1 LKIAAVVGARPNFVK
16 IAPII
21 AEIATHRGTATT
33 LIHTGQHYDG
43 PMSDAFFANL
53 ELPDPDVN
61 LRVQAGSATA
71 QIAEIMLRLEPVLVD
86 ARPDLV
92 LVVGD
97 VNSTLAGAIT
107 ATKLGIRLAHVEAGL
122 RSFDRAMPEEI
133 NRILTD
139 SISDLLF
146 TTEPAAN
153 ENLAQ
158 EGIPSERVHFVGN
171 VMIDT
176 LFRYRE
182 RARASAALETLA
194 VKPQGYSLL
203 TLHRPSNVDSE
214 STLQR
219 LLGAVARIQEECPVV
234 FPVHPRTRRHLERL
248 NGHMPAMANLHLVD
262 PLPYLDFV
270 QLMANARCVLTD
282 SGGIQEE
289 TTALGVPCLT
299 LRENTERPITVT
311 RGTNKVI
318 GVEPAAIYANWRRAA
333 DGQWP
338 AGELPELWDGKAA
351 QRIVQILLGDTLSPQ
366 GRGQGEG

>member
-1 LKIAAVVGARPNFVK
+1 VK

-21 AEIATHRGTATT
+21 ADLRTRSAVSTV

-61 LRVQAGSATA
+61 LRVQAPSTTA
-71 QIAEIMLRLEPVLVD
+71 QIAEIMLRLEPVLTD

-97 VNSTLAGAIT
+97 VNSTLAGALT
-107 ATKLGIRLAHVEAGL
+107 ASKLGLRLAHVEAGL
-122 RSFDRAMPEEI
+122 RSFDRTMPEEI

-139 SISDLLF
+139 SIADLLF

-153 ENLAQ
+153 ENRAR
-158 EGIPSERVHFVGN
+158 EGIPGDRVHFVGN

-176 LFRYRE
+176 LFQYRE
-182 RARASAALETLA
+182 RARASSILEALA
-194 VKPQGYSLL
+194 VKPKGYSLL
-203 TLHRPSNVDSE
+203 TLHRPSNVDTE
-214 STLQR
+214 DALR
-219 LLGAVARIQEECPVV
+219 ALLGAIARIQAEHPVV
-234 FPVHPRTRRHLERL
+234 FPVHPRTRERLERL
-248 NGHMPAMANLHLVD
+248 LATMPAMANLRLAV

-270 QLMANARCVLTD
+270 QLMAHARCVLTD

-299 LRENTERPITVT
+299 LRENTERPITVS
-311 RGTNKVI
+311 RGTNRVI
-318 GVEPAAIYANWRRAA
+318 GVDPVAIYTHWRRAA

-338 AGELPELWDGKAA
+338 TGELPELWDGQAA
-351 QRIVQILLGDTLSPQ
+351 RRIVPILLATS
-366 GRGQGEG
+366 

>member
-1 LKIAAVVGARPNFVK
+1 VKIVAVVGARPNFVK
-16 IAPII
+16 IAPIVAAVRTRPGASI
-21 AEIATHRGTATT
+21 V
-33 LIHTGQHYDG
+33 LVHTGQHYDG

-61 LRVQAGSATA
+61 LRVQAPTATA
-71 QIAEIMLRLEPVLVD
+71 QIAEIMLRLEPVLVS
-86 ARPDLV
+86 ARPDMV

-107 ATKLGIRLAHVEAGL
+107 ATKLGIRLVHVEAGL
-122 RSFDRAMPEEI
+122 RSFDRRMPEET
-133 NRILTD
+133 NRVLTD
-139 SISDLLF
+139 AISDVLF

-153 ENLAQ
+153 ENLAR
-158 EGIPSERVHFVGN
+158 EGIPADRVHFVGN

-182 RARASAALETLA
+182 RARASAALEGLSL
-194 VKPQGYSLL
+194 KPQGYSLL
-203 TLHRPSNVDSE
+203 TLHRPSNVDS
-214 STLQR
+214 SDTLRR
-219 LLGAVARIQEECPVV
+219 LFEAVARIQQENPVV
-234 FPVHPRTRRHLERL
+234 FPVHPRTRKHLQRL
-248 NGHMPAMANLHLVD
+248 HGQIPVMANLRLAD

-318 GVEPAAIYANWRRAA
+318 GVEPDTIYSEWRRAA
-333 DGQWP
+333 HGQWP
-338 AGELPELWDGKAA
+338 AGELPDLWDGKAA
-351 QRIVQILLGDTLSPQ
+351 ERIVDILLEA
-366 GRGQGEG
+366 R

>member
-1 LKIAAVVGARPNFVK
+1 MKIVAVVGARPNFVK
-16 IAPII
+16 IAPIVAAVRTRPDASI
-21 AEIATHRGTATT
+21 V
-33 LIHTGQHYDG
+33 LVHTGQHYDG

-61 LRVQAGSATA
+61 LRVQAPTATA
-71 QIAEIMLRLEPVLVD
+71 QIAEIMLRLEPVLLS
-86 ARPDLV
+86 ARPDMV

-107 ATKLGIRLAHVEAGL
+107 ATKLGIRLVHVEAGL
-122 RSFDRAMPEEI
+122 RSFDRRMPEET

-139 SISDLLF
+139 AVSDVLF

-153 ENLAQ
+153 ENLAR
-158 EGIPSERVHFVGN
+158 EGIPADRVHFVGN

-182 RARASAALETLA
+182 RARASAALQTLS
-194 VKPQGYSLL
+194 VRPQGYSLL
-203 TLHRPSNVDSE
+203 TLHRPSNVDSADI
-214 STLQR
+214 LHR
-219 LLGAVARIQEECPVV
+219 LFEAVARIQEDSPVV
-234 FPVHPRTRRHLERL
+234 FPVHPRTRQHLQQL
-248 NGHMPAMANLHLVD
+248 NGQMPVMPNLRLAE

-318 GVEPAAIYANWRRAA
+318 GVDPDTICAEWRRATT
-333 DGQWP
+333 GQWP

-351 QRIVQILLGDTLSPQ
+351 ERIVEILLEA
-366 GRGQGEG
+366 R

>member
-1 LKIAAVVGARPNFVK
+1 MKIAAVVGARPNFVK
-16 IAPII
+16 IAPIV
-21 AEIATHRGTATT
+21 AELRTRPEATT
-33 LIHTGQHYDG
+33 MLIHTGQHYDG

-61 LRVQAGSATA
+61 LRVQAPSATA
-71 QIAEIMLRLEPVLVD
+71 QIAEIMLRLEPVLCSGH
-86 ARPDLV
+86 PDLV

-122 RSFDRAMPEEI
+122 RSFDRTMPEEI
-133 NRILTD
+133 NRVLTD

-153 ENLAQ
+153 ENLAR
-158 EGIPSERVHFVGN
+158 EGIPSDRIHFVGN

-176 LFRYRE
+176 LFHYRE
-182 RARASAALETLA
+182 RARTSTVLETLA
-194 VKPQGYSLL
+194 VKPQGYCLL

-214 STLQR
+214 DTLR
-219 LLGAVARIQEECPVV
+219 LLLGAVARIQEECPVV
-234 FPVHPRTRRHLERL
+234 FPVHPRTRQHLERL
-248 NGHMPAMANLHLVD
+248 NGHLPTMANLRLVN
-262 PLPYLDFV
+262 PLPYLEFV
-270 QLMANARCVLTD
+270 QLMSNARCVLTD

-289 TTALGVPCLT
+289 TTALGIPCLT
-299 LRENTERPITVT
+299 LRKNTERPVTVS

-318 GVEPAAIYANWRRAA
+318 GVDPHAIYAEWRRAA

-351 QRIVQILLGDTLSPQ
+351 QRIVKILLGIQ
-366 GRGQGEG
+366 

>member
-16 IAPII
+16 IAPIV
-21 AEIATHRGTATT
+21 AELRTRPEASTM

-61 LRVQAGSATA
+61 LRVQAPSATA
-71 QIAEIMLRLEPVLVD
+71 QIAEIMLRLEPVLSA

-122 RSFDRAMPEEI
+122 RSFDRTMPEEI
-133 NRILTD
+133 NRVLTD

-146 TTEPAAN
+146 TTEPTAN
-153 ENLAQ
+153 ENLAR
-158 EGIPSERVHFVGN
+158 EGIPGNRIHFVGN

-176 LFRYRE
+176 LFHYRE
-182 RARASAALETLA
+182 RARASTILEALA
-194 VKPQGYSLL
+194 VKPQCYSLL

-214 STLQR
+214 DTLR
-219 LLGAVARIQEECPVV
+219 LLLGAVTRIQEECPVV

-248 NGHMPAMANLHLVD
+248 NGHVPTMANLRLVD

-299 LRENTERPITVT
+299 LRKNTERPVTVS
-311 RGTNKVI
+311 RGTNKVV
-318 GVEPAAIYANWRRAA
+318 GVEPDAIYTEWRHAA

-338 AGELPELWDGKAA
+338 AGELPEFWDGKAA
-351 QRIVQILLGDTLSPQ
+351 PRIVKILLET
-366 GRGQGEG
+366 R